1 MKKRTLRIVTTIIIV
16 TLCLSLIG
24 FYSYDK
30 YYKIDISQF
39 NYSFLSRIV
48 DSPDGKYQI
57 SISIFK
63 TSENSEDSYIKGDLV
78 LVSKQIDI
86 PSKTTKTVFW
96 QKVNS
101 SDIKNKWIDD
111 VCLDNWID
119 VVWLDKGTVKINNI
133 TVDIFKDVYDYRR
146 NW

>member
-1 MKKRTLRIVTTIIIV
+1 MKKRTLIILTTLITI
-16 TLCLSLIG
+16 TLCLIIVG
-24 FYSYDK
+24 FYSYDN

-63 TSENSEDSYIKGDLV
+63 TSEDSEDSYIKGDLIS
-78 LVSKQIDI
+78 VSKQLDV
-86 PSKTTKTVFW
+86 PSKTIKTVFW

-101 SDIKNKWIDD
+101 SDIKKKCIDD
-111 VCLDNWID
+111 VWLDNWVD
-119 VVWLDKGTVKINNI
+119 VVWLDKDIVKINNI
-133 TVDIFKDVYDYRR
+133 TIEIFKDAYDYRR